1 MLQSQSWKKNVK
13 GDKIKMVGFVNT
25 FDHYHDKPNFSPF
38 FRSLGKL

>member
-38 FRSLGKL
+38 FRSPAKL